1 MNITFVLPPVNMS
14 GGIRVIAIYA
24 KRLAERGHRV
34 TLVSVPRQ
42 PTRRLHRIQDAL
54 GFKQP
59 LKSHLDGLGL
69 DHRTLAK
76 WAPVTD
82 QDVPDADVVVA
93 TWWETAEWVAKLDA
107 CKGRKFYFVQHHEIH
122 PSQPVER
129 VHATYR
135 LPLTKIVIARWLADV
150 MREQY
155 GDHDTI
161 LVPNSVDH
169 GQFHAPVRGKQPRP
183 TVGFL
188 YSRAGFKRVEVALEA
203 VARLRERFPDLR
215 MLSFGAEQADPVA
228 MRDVEFH
235 EDPPQHTLRDVYAGV
250 DVWLSTSRSEGFNL
264 PAMEAMACRTP
275 VVCTRTGWPEE
286 AVITGVN
293 GALVDVDDA
302 RGVADAA
309 ADILSMS
316 DERWRTMSQAAFD
329 TVKDSS
335 WERSTKLFEQA
346 LASAAP
352 PRQESRGLAAAAQG

>member
-24 KRLAERGHRV
+24 KRLAERGHAV

-54 GFKQP
+54 GLSP
-59 LKSHLDGLGL
+59 SLKSHLDGLGL

-82 QDVPDADVVVA
+82 QDVPDADVVIA
-93 TWWETAEWVAKLDA
+93 TWWETAEWVARLA
-107 CKGRKFYFVQHHEIH
+107 PSKGRKFYFVQHHEIH

-155 GDHDTI
+155 GDNDTI

-169 GQFHAPVRGKQPRP
+169 GQFHAPVRNKQPRP

-188 YSRAGFKRVEVALEA
+188 YSRAGFKRVEVALDA
-203 VARLRERFPDLR
+203 IARLRERFPDLR
-215 MLSFGAEQADPVA
+215 VLSFGAEPADPVA
-228 MRDVEFH
+228 MRGVEFH
-235 EDPPQHTLRDVYAGV
+235 EDPPHDTQREVYAGV

-286 AVITGVN
+286 AIVNGVN

-302 RGVADAA
+302 RGVADEAA
-309 ADILSMS
+309 RILGLP
-316 DERWRTMSQAAFD
+316 DDRWRAMSQAAFD
-329 TVKDSS
+329 TVKDST
-335 WERSTKLFEQA
+335 WTRSTDLFEQA
-346 LASAAP
+346 LATAAP
-352 PRQESRGLAAAAQG
+352 PTQDSRGLAAAAQG